1 MRPAAPTAGTR
12 LQGTEAVAQT
22 PAPSGLLKTIWG
34 MAQNFIGCDRE
45 QAFLLPPSLREW
57 LPEDHLAWFVIDA
70 VAGLDLGEFYAD
82 YRDDGHGRAAYEP
95 SMMVALLVYA
105 YATEQRSA
113 RGIERHCR
121 QDIAYRVICANR
133 VPDHATIARF
143 VARHEAALAGLFGS
157 VLALCARAGLV
168 STGVV
173 AIDGTKLVANASRE
187 ANLDYERIA
196 REIVAE
202 ARATDEAEDE
212 LFGEARGDELPEEL
226 RTSEGRRRWL
236 AEAKRELES
245 GQASNAPE
253 QPADEPASMPRGRAI
268 DQGRRGWLRD
278 ARQRLDERRER
289 EARAVPRSREAR
301 LAESRRRLEEELAA
315 EREANAAYEAYR
327 ARGISRDGRRFGGGP
342 PSPHRLPETPAGKIN
357 TTDPDSRLLKAPG
370 IGYVQGYNAQAT
382 VNDKQIV
389 LAAEISV
396 DSPDFGHLE
405 PMVEATACEL
415 ERAGVTESPEVVVAD
430 AGYWHH
436 EQMDSLA
443 ADGIQVLIPPDAKKR
458 TGARPGWQ
466 GGRYEWMRGVLLTE
480 LGKRLYRTRSQTAE
494 PMFGHTKHNRG
505 MSRFHR
511 RGRSAARTEWRLIT
525 ATHNLTKLHRHT
537 LASATA

>member
-1 MRPAAPTAGTR
+1 
-12 LQGTEAVAQT
+12 
-22 PAPSGLLKTIWG
+22 
-34 MAQNFIGCDRE
+34 MAQNFIECDRE
-45 QAFLLPPSLREW
+45 QGFLLPPSLREW

-70 VAGLDLGEFYAD
+70 VAEMDLDEVYAD
-82 YRDDGHGRAAYEP
+82 YRADGHGRAAYEP
-95 SMMVALLVYA
+95 SMMVALLLYA
-105 YATEQRSA
+105 YATKQRSA
-113 RGIERHCR
+113 RAIERHCR
-121 QDIAYRVICANR
+121 QDVAYRVVTANR

-143 VARHEAALAGLFGS
+143 LARHEAALAGLFGS
-157 VLALCARAGLV
+157 VLGLCARAGLV

-196 REIVAE
+196 REILAE

-212 LFGEARGDELPEEL
+212 LYGEARGDELPEEL

-245 GQASNAPE
+245 GQPANPSETARE
-253 QPADEPASMPRGRAI
+253 QLADKPPSIPHGRAI
-268 DQGRRGWLRD
+268 DQGRRGWHRE

-289 EARAVPRSREAR
+289 EARPIPRSRQAR
-301 LAESRRRLEEELAA
+301 LSESKRRLEEELVA
-315 EREANAAYEAYR
+315 EREANEAYEAYR

-342 PSPHRLPETPAGKIN
+342 PSPHRLPDTPTGKIN
-357 TTDPDSRLLKAPG
+357 TTDPDSRLLKAAG
-370 IGYVQGYNAQAT
+370 IGYVQGYNAQAA
-382 VNDKQIV
+382 VNEEQIV

-405 PMVEATACEL
+405 PMVDATVAEL
-415 ERAGVTESPEVVVAD
+415 ERAGVAEQPKVAVAD

-443 ADGIQVLIPPDAKKR
+443 ANGVAVLIPPDANKR
-458 TGARPGWQ
+458 KGARPGWQ
-466 GGRYEWMRGVLLTE
+466 GRRYEWMRRVLSTE
-480 LGKRLYRTRSQTAE
+480 LGERLYRARSQTVE

-525 ATHNLTKLHRHT
+525 ATHNLMKLHRHN